1 MFKNLCAPDDY
12 NTESRCTETFWSPCI
27 TFYFQIV
34 PCPLC
39 SDVNYKFKIS
49 QNLPNNNAS
58 VDMLRLDGYTRGLS
72 TLWEKYWPPK
82 AVLWCT
88 KSPEVDGTGP
98 PHLGSVVYS
107 RATNSPLILKLFGA
121 WGLRTTS
128 AVLSMN
134 RNFIHS
140 LILILR
146 GGLLSVRANK
156 INSLEKLSA
165 IYSPLIEWSQ

>member
-1 MFKNLCAPDDY
+1 MWLYLNSVSNCAEQ
-12 NTESRCTETFWSPCI
+12 NI
-27 TFYFQIV
+27 TSYCQIV

-39 SDVNYKFKIS
+39 YDGNYTFKIS
-49 QNLPNNNAS
+49 PHLSNNNAS
-58 VDMLRLDGYTRGLS
+58 VATLRLDGYTRGLS

-107 RATNSPLILKLFGA
+107 RATNSPLILKLLGE
-121 WGLRTTS
+121 GGVRTTS

-134 RNFIHS
+134 PNFTQS

-146 GGLLSVRANK
+146 DGLLSVRANK
-156 INSLEKLSA
+156 INISEKLSTVC
-165 IYSPLIEWSQ
+165 IPLIERSQ

>member
-1 MFKNLCAPDDY
+1 MWLYLNSVS
-12 NTESRCTETFWSPCI
+12 NCTVQNVTSYC
-27 TFYFQIV
+27 QIV

-39 SDVNYKFKIS
+39 SDGNYKFKIS
-49 QNLPNNNAS
+49 HNLSNNNAS

-72 TLWEKYWPPK
+72 TLWEKHWPPK

-107 RATNSPLILKLFGA
+107 RATNSPLILKLFG
-121 WGLRTTS
+121 GGERVCTTS

-134 RNFIHS
+134 RNFTHS

-146 GGLLSVRANK
+146 DGLLRVRANK
-156 INSLEKLSA
+156 IGILEKLSA
-165 IYSPLIEWSQ
+165 VCIPLIEWSQ